1 VADGLYLRPGLQ
13 WARYESEVLRYAAPF
28 QATTNHV
35 RVFVWHLRCRGG
47 VYYADG
53 RYNKADLGKHSLG
66 TRDRAEALENLKK
79 LDRKKAIELG
89 ILVPSKPPTNADL
102 PIEEGWRI
110 YMEDRKKPQLF
121 GGISEGSAKRYE
133 SVRAKHEE
141 FCRKHGILLWQ
152 QINAENAEAYGLWL
166 GKQSYADR
174 TTHFEVTEV
183 KTVMN
188 WLIDQKRLSP
198 EHRVV
203 LLLVKPEGCD
213 AYCYTIEQVS
223 DMVLYCKANE
233 LVWLA
238 DVLIGLACT
247 GLRINELASL
257 RWSDLDQKAG
267 MLRLTDE
274 RWSHRR
280 IKLGSARHT
289 KGKRTR
295 CLPIHPDLMKV
306 LVRLPKT
313 VDGLI
318 FHGPLGSKLQ
328 DSTVLRNLKDNV
340 IDKLK
345 SKYPTPPGELGFEHG
360 KVHSMRH
367 YFCSESFRNGATE
380 AQLLE
385 WLGHRD
391 SKMVAHYRRLRPDD
405 SKKLMSSMRLLDLN
419 PGQSETA

>member
-1 VADGLYLRPGLQ
+1 MPRPFKQ
-13 WARYESEVLRYAAPF
+13 PPIPCEF
-28 QATTNHV
+28 
-35 RVFVWHLRCRGG
+35 FDWHLRCRGG

-53 RYNKADLGKHSLG
+53 RYNKVNLGKHSLG
-66 TRDRAEALENLKK
+66 TRDYAEALENLKK

-89 ILVPSKPPTNADL
+89 KLVPSKAPTNADL

-110 YMEDRKKPQLF
+110 YMEDRKKPQMF
-121 GGISEGSAKRYE
+121 GGVSEGSAKRYK
-133 SVRAKHEE
+133 SVRTKHEE
-141 FCRKHGILLWQ
+141 FCRKHGVQLWQ
-152 QINAENAEAYGLWL
+152 QVNAENAEAFGLWL
-166 GKQSYADR
+166 GKQTYAER
-174 TTHFEVTEV
+174 TVYLEVNAV
-183 KTVMN
+183 KTVVN
-188 WLIDQKRLSP
+188 WLIDTKRLSP
-198 EHRVV
+198 DHRIV
-203 LLLVKPEGCD
+203 LPLVKPDGCD
-213 AYCYTIEQVS
+213 SYCYTFEQVS
-223 DMVLYCKANE
+223 EMVLYCMANE
-233 LVWLA
+233 LGWLA
-238 DVLIGLACT
+238 EVLIGLACT

-257 RWSDLDQKAG
+257 RWSDVDLKAA

-295 CLPIHPDLMKV
+295 CLPIHPELMKV

-313 VDGLI
+313 ADGLI
-318 FHGPLGSKLQ
+318 FHGPIGGKLH
-328 DSTVLRNLKDNV
+328 DSTVLQKLKNEV
-340 IDKLK
+340 IKKLK

-360 KVHSMRH
+360 RVHSMRH

-391 SKMVAHYRRLRPDD
+391 SKMVAHYRHLRPDD